1 MLYCPLN
8 PILLKKKNRAGIIL
22 FILATVLPL
31 LLALGY
37 ALLYSLGL
45 AGILSEGFTLK
56 HWQKM
61 LPNAEMWQ
69 SLGYTLYLT
78 LASLLPA
85 TAGAL
90 VLSTRLRQTIGQ
102 GKAGYLIYFPLA
114 IPAIVAAFF
123 SLQVLAKTG
132 VFSRVLYQ
140 IGWISQLNQF
150 PDLVNDQYGFGI
162 LFAHWLMATP
172 FLTVMFLGMYDGER
186 LDDLQQVSITL
197 GASRWQ
203 SYWKV
208 VIPVLL
214 RKGYPTVVLYGIF
227 IFGAY
232 EIPLL
237 LGRQSPEMISVLA
250 TRKVKE
256 RYDLLQLPEGY
267 VVAVVYSLLMI
278 ISVLWLLRKQRQA
291 F

>member
-1 MLYCPLN
+1 M
-8 PILLKKKNRAGIIL
+8 KKRNRSIGVAL
-22 FILATVLPL
+22 FIAATVLPL
-31 LLALGY
+31 VLALSY
-37 ALLYSLGL
+37 ALLYSVGL

-61 LPNAEMWQ
+61 LPNAEMWR

-78 LASLLPA
+78 LVSLLPA
-85 TAGAL
+85 TAMAL
-90 VLSTRLRQTIGQ
+90 LLVTRLRRVVSQ
-102 GKAGYLIYFPLA
+102 GRLGYLIYFPLA

-123 SLQVLAKTG
+123 TLQVLSKTG
-132 VFSRVLYQ
+132 LFSRILYQ
-140 IGWISQLNQF
+140 SGIIGQLTQF
-150 PDLVNDQYGFGI
+150 PDLINDQYGFGI
-162 LFAHWLMATP
+162 LFTHWLIATP

-186 LDDLQQVSITL
+186 LDDLQQISTTL
-197 GASRWQ
+197 GANRWQ

-237 LGRQSPEMISVLA
+237 LGRQSPEMISVLT

-256 RYDLLQLPEGY
+256 GYDLLQLPEGY
-267 VVAVVYSLLMI
+267 VLAVVYSLLMI
-278 ISVLWLLRKQRQA
+278 ISVLWLLRKQRQNL
-291 F
+291 

>member
-1 MLYCPLN
+1 M
-8 PILLKKKNRAGIIL
+8 
-22 FILATVLPL
+22 LPL
-31 LLALGY
+31 VLALGY
-37 ALLYSLGL
+37 ALLYSVGL

-61 LPNAEMWQ
+61 LPNTEMWR

-85 TAGAL
+85 TIGAL
-90 VLSTRLRQTIGQ
+90 LLSTRLRQMINR

-123 SLQVLAKTG
+123 ALQVLTKTG
-132 VFSRVLYQ
+132 FFSRILYQ
-140 IGWISQLNQF
+140 IGLISQLNQF

-186 LDDLQQVSITL
+186 LDELRQVSLTL

-267 VVAVVYSLLMI
+267 VIAVVYSLLMI

-291 F
+291 I